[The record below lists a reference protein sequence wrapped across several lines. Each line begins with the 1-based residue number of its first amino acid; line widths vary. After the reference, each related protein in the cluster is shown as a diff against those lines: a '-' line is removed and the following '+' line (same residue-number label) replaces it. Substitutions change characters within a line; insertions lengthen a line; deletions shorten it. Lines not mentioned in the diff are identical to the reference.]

1 MSKMSQLVAL
11 FFVICVLSTAQ
22 AKDGIAFLPVGQD
35 AMEHALRVTVADWN
49 VRQLDKRLDAEYPRR
64 ERTMQ
69 TINNLVPADAK
80 LHIRS
85 INSYELLSQ
94 RIESDDAGQPQALI
108 SLVAVTADTQISWPD
123 QSGVIQ
129 RLDGVNRYQF
139 QIREVFE

>member
-94 RIESDDAGQPQALI
+94 RI
-108 SLVAVTADTQISWPD
+108 
-123 QSGVIQ
+123 
-129 RLDGVNRYQF
+129 
-139 QIREVFE
+139 